1 MLLASWPLYIFTFG
15 AMAFCTLAWS
25 YWRERSLGTTLFH
38 GFTFLCAAAFVL
50 NLSAAAI
57 PFWQSAVLDFARE
70 HAAALLP
77 PVMLHLVVEKR
88 SWSWKLLLY
97 PLYFASLWT
106 DASAWVLGIAASA
119 AIAAL
124 TTENPLSPE
133 RQRHRIWN
141 LILFGGF
148 LVAACGSPWIETPLW
163 DLLPDYLLLIL
174 FGVRLYY
181 CERLAFF
188 DVFLKRGLYFLSGAL
203 LVSLTWKTWP
213 AMLLLWM
220 VGPSLYQR
228 LSGYID
234 RRVLGR
240 RYTALEAERALTLAI
255 QGCSNEDALQTAAE
269 SSLSDIFTTQARV
282 NLNGPID
289 TLAVERTIPIP
300 PRGSV
305 GLERRD
311 NGVPYLSGDLRL
323 LDMLAAN
330 IGAALQN
337 LHLRQRQSELAE
349 QASRAELRALRAQIN
364 PHFLFNAL
372 NAIAG
377 SIRARPE
384 LADDTIAR
392 LADVFR
398 YALNRSGEEWAIVEE
413 EIDFVKSYLAVEQAR
428 FGDRLVF
435 VVECEEATHN
445 ARIPT
450 MLIQPL
456 VENAMRH
463 GVGQLPG
470 IGRIQVHVRNKA
482 NQRLRIEVTDNGAG
496 FPDAFTPTEGH
507 GLGNIAA
514 RLNGYYGEQ
523 ATLQWKKVAAGCMVA
538 FEVPLHDARSNC

>member
-1 MLLASWPLYIFTFG
+1 MLLASWPLAIFTFG

-25 YWRERSLGTTLFH
+25 YWRERSLGTTVFH
-38 GFTFLCAAAFVL
+38 WFTFLCAAAFVL
-50 NLSAAAI
+50 NLSAALS
-57 PFWQSAVLDFARE
+57 FSQSDALDFARE
-70 HAAALLP
+70 HAASLLP
-77 PVMLHLVVEKR
+77 PVMLHLVVERR
-88 SWSWKLLLY
+88 SWRWKLPLY
-97 PLYFASLWT
+97 PLYFASLWP
-106 DASAWVLGIAASA
+106 DAAGWVLGIAASV

-124 TTENPLSPE
+124 STEDAASPE
-133 RQRHRIWN
+133 RQRHRLWN
-141 LILFGGF
+141 LFLFAGF
-148 LVAACGSPWIETPLW
+148 LVAAFGSPWIETPLW
-163 DLLPDYLLLIL
+163 DLLPDYLLLIF

-188 DVFLKRGLYFLSGAL
+188 DVFLKRGFYFLAGVL
-203 LVSLTWKTWP
+203 LVFLTWENWP

-220 VGPSLYQR
+220 MGPSLYQR
-228 LSGYID
+228 LSGYMD
-234 RRVLGR
+234 RKVLGR
-240 RYTALEAERALTLAI
+240 RYTPLEAERALTLAI
-255 QGCSNEDALQTAAE
+255 QGCSTEAALQTAAE

-282 NLNGPID
+282 NLNGSID
-289 TLAVERTIPIP
+289 TLAVERAIPIP
-300 PRGSV
+300 PHGAV
-305 GLERRD
+305 GLKRRP
-311 NGVPYLSGDLRL
+311 NGVPFLSGDLRL

-384 LADDTIAR
+384 LADDTIAQ

-398 YALNRSGEEWAIVEE
+398 YALNRSGEEWAIIEE
-413 EIDFVKSYLAVEQAR
+413 ELDFVKSYLAVEQAR

-435 VVECEEATHN
+435 VVECEEATHH
-445 ARIPT
+445 AKIPT

-470 IGRIQVHVRNKA
+470 IGRIHVRVQNKP
-482 NQRLRIEVTDNGAG
+482 NQRLRIEVTDNGPG

-523 ATLQWKKVAAGCMVA
+523 ATLQWEKVAVGCMVS
-538 FEVPLHDARSNC
+538 FEVPLHDARSDC